1 MHKLSE
7 NLKTDIMMLA
17 ATLNGGSTPSNTPLW
32 VSMANYNNLL
42 MLIESATIAGGG
54 AVTAQLRQ
62 AKTALGGT
70 PINITGKVVSFTDA
84 EDDTMK
90 TIDLRSEEMDVNNG
104 YIYVGVLLTETGSQ
118 DAAMSARSI
127 RGQAAYAQAVLP
139 T

>member
-7 NLKTDIMMLA
+7 NLKTDVAMVA
-17 ATLNGGSTPSNTPLW
+17 ATLNNGVNVPLW
-32 VSMANYNNLL
+32 VSMANYDALL
-42 MLIESATIAGGG
+42 MLIQSAAIAGGG

-62 AKTALGGT
+62 AKTAAGGT
-70 PINITGKVVSFTDA
+70 PKDITGKTAAFTDA
-84 EDDTMK
+84 EDDTVK

-104 YIYVGVLLTETGSQ
+104 YVYVGVLLTETGSQ
-118 DAAMSARSI
+118 NAAMSATSI

>member
-17 ATLNGGSTPSNTPLW
+17 ATLNGGANTPLW

-62 AKTALGGT
+62 AKTAAGGT
-70 PINITGKVVSFTDA
+70 PKDITGKVVSFTDA

-104 YIYVGVLLTETGSQ
+104 YVYVGVLITAAGGA
-118 DAAMSARSI
+118 DAPMSARSI
-127 RGQAAYAQAVLP
+127 RGQAAYAQAILP